1 MIEHKIE
8 RLRQLEREALA
19 ALEAVE
25 DRDALAAW
33 YRHYLGKPGTPRQ
46 RAREPRAGYGAH
58 GQDLD
63 KPGAE
68 HMLRE
73 QPAQYEVQERDLD
86 EKGVLTQELRSIGEL
101 PKEERPAF
109 GQIANEVKV
118 KVELAHEARDRTLY
132 QAEMERELEHGAL
145 DVTLPGRPAGPGHLH
160 ITTQTLR
167 QIYDIFAEMGFQV
180 YEAPEVETDE
190 LNFGLLNIPPHHP
203 ARDMWDTFW
212 VSDEVLLRTHTSP
225 GQMRAMRERCPEPIR
240 VILPGKCYRYEQV
253 TARSEHQFYQV
264 EGLAVGHN
272 IRMTDLIGT
281 LTQFARRFYGPERRV
296 RIRGSYFPFTEPS
309 IEVDMDCILCHGKGC
324 RVCKYSG
331 WLEIAGAGMVHP
343 VVLQN
348 GGYDPDEWS
357 GFAFGPGVERPA
369 MLKYRI
375 DDIRLFYGNDLRF
388 LRQF

>member
-1 MIEHKIE
+1 MLDELHRVE
-8 RLRQLEREALA
+8 EEARASLEEIQNAEE
-19 ALEAVE
+19 LEAWH
-25 DRDALAAW
+25 R
-33 YRHYLGKPGTPRQ
+33 RYLGKK
-46 RAREPRAGYGAH
+46 GALT
-58 GQDLD
+58 Q
-63 KPGAE
+63 
-68 HMLRE
+68 MLRS
-73 QPAQYEVQERDLD
+73 V
-86 EKGVLTQELRSIGEL
+86 GSL
-101 PKEERPAF
+101 PREERPAF
-109 GQIANEVKV
+109 GRAANEAKQ
-118 KVELAHEARDRTLY
+118 TLERAY
-132 QAEMERELEHGAL
+132 ETSAKRLEREEMERDLGESAI
-145 DVTLPGRPAGPGHLH
+145 DVTLPGRPVGPGHLH

-167 QIYDIFAEMGFQV
+167 RIYDIFGDMGFQV

-190 LNFGLLNIPPHHP
+190 LNFGLLNMPPHHP

-212 VSDEVLLRTHTSP
+212 VDDGVVLRTHTSP
-225 GQMRAMRERCPEPIR
+225 GQIRAMREYHPDPIR

-272 IRMTDLIGT
+272 ITMADLIGT
-281 LTQFARRFYGPERRV
+281 LKGFAHRFYGGERRI

-309 IEVDMDCILCHGKGC
+309 IEADIDCILCEGKGC

-343 VVLQN
+343 LVLEN

-369 MLKYRI
+369 MLKHGI
-375 DDIRLFYGNDLRF
+375 DDIRLFHGNDLRF